1 VRIIVAIGILITG
14 ASAAFAQQQEG
25 KLIDRLLRPN
35 MALAN
40 PQQNKKFENT
50 QTAAFNKPARTK
62 SFSVAAAKPAQKTFS
77 DQRTFT
83 PQQFAARHF
92 RAGDTAANVS
102 TRSQLTKNDTV
113 IATPSATEGTRVAP
127 EIKEATPVQEFVG
140 TRPFLDK
147 GKSQKAL
154 STNNRPLTIEEVREL
169 LNKSK

>member
-1 VRIIVAIGILITG
+1 MLLALGILIAG

-25 KLIDRLLRPN
+25 KLMDRLLRPN

-40 PQQNKKFENT
+40 PEQNKKFSNN
-50 QTAAFNKPARTK
+50 QAAVFNKPAHTK
-62 SFSVAAAKPAQKTFS
+62 TFLGVHNSSQKTFS

-92 RAGDTAANVS
+92 RAGDTAANIS
-102 TRSQLTKNDTV
+102 TRSQLRKNDTV
-113 IATPSATEGTRVAP
+113 IATNTATEGTRVAP
-127 EIKEATPVQEFVG
+127 ESKETTPVREYAG
-140 TRPFLDK
+140 SRPFLDK

-154 STNNRPLTIEEVREL
+154 SAQNRPLTIEEVREL